1 MLLAYISKGLEMQL
15 EIESHSTFR
24 RFHELFGDLDLAMFG
39 NFCTAIWL
47 RSRAVLWIVLVALCT
62 F

>member
-1 MLLAYISKGLEMQL
+1 MLLAYISKDLEMHL

-39 NFCTAIWL
+39 NFCTAIWFK
-47 RSRAVLWIVLVALCT
+47 SRVVLWVVLVA
-62 F
+62 